1 MTTHDI
7 RDKIFE
13 SLSGQRFHATVLADE
28 DGIVA
33 GVSGALSE
41 AMAVG
46 CSAQPLVE
54 DGDSLTVGVEL
65 IELIGAPKE
74 LAIAEECVIGA
85 LAKPSGIATATRRL
99 VVAAG
104 SHLQVVGGGWKKM
117 PSVMRETV
125 RDAVRVG
132 GAQSTIDDVPF
143 LYLDKNYVRIFGG
156 VAATLEAV
164 EAMTGYRK
172 VVQVGDDEC
181 SLEEDTRTAVEY
193 GVSTIFVD
201 TGDMDDLSC
210 VIDILEELSARDRT
224 RVAFGGGIRL
234 DRIDDLVR
242 LGVDALCI
250 GRAIVDA
257 PLLDMRMEVEHA
269 KTRANAR

>member
-1 MTTHDI
+1 MTHDI
-7 RDKIFE
+7 RDRIFE
-13 SLSGQRFHATVLADE
+13 SLFGQRFSAAVVADE
-28 DGIVA
+28 AGIVA

-46 CSAQPLVE
+46 CSAQPLVA
-54 DGDSLTVGVEL
+54 DGDSVEAGAKL

-74 LAIAEECVIGA
+74 LAITEECVIGA
-85 LAKPSGIATATRRL
+85 LAKPSGIATATRQL
-99 VVAAG
+99 VDAARP
-104 SHLQVVGGGWKKM
+104 HLQVVGGGWKKM
-117 PSVMRETV
+117 PSVMREMV
-125 RDAVRVG
+125 RHAVTVG
-132 GAQSTIDDVPF
+132 GAQSTIDDAPF

-164 EAMTGYRK
+164 DSMTEFRK
-172 VVQVGDDEC
+172 VIQVGDDDC

-201 TGDMDDLSC
+201 SGDMADLSC
-210 VIDILEELSARDRT
+210 VIDMLEELSARDRT

-257 PLLDMRMEVEHA
+257 PLLDMRMEVEYA

>member
-1 MTTHDI
+1 MTHDI
-7 RDKIFE
+7 RDQIFE
-13 SLSGQRFHATVLADE
+13 SLFGQRFSAAVVVE
-28 DGIVA
+28 DAGIVT
-33 GVSGALSE
+33 GISGALSE
-41 AMAVG
+41 AMAAG

-54 DGDSLTVGVEL
+54 DGDSIEAGAKL

-85 LAKPSGIATATRRL
+85 LAKPSGIASATRRL
-99 VVAAG
+99 VDSAHP
-104 SHLQVVGGGWKKM
+104 HLQVVGGGWKKM
-117 PSVMRETV
+117 PSVMREMV
-125 RDAVRVG
+125 RHAVKVG
-132 GAQSTIDDVPF
+132 GAQSTVDDAPF
-143 LYLDKNYVRIFGG
+143 LYLDKNYIRLFGG

-164 EAMTGYRK
+164 DAMTEYRK
-172 VVQVGDDEC
+172 VIQIGDDDR

-201 TGDMDDLSC
+201 SGDMDDLSC
-210 VIDILEELSARDRT
+210 VIDILVELSARDRT

-234 DRIDDLVR
+234 DQIDDLVR

-257 PLLDMRMEVEHA
+257 PLLDMRMEVEYA